1 MEARWI
7 IVPGPRVQMG
17 RPRLTNTFCTRSKH
31 LPRAPPDGDLL
42 PGPSRKFRA
51 ILHLHLTFFRT
62 PPPRTLGVLAP
73 THTGRPGALSILRHR
88 ALPLSAHLNALGH
101 GRHHVPELV
110 RSVGIQPTH
119 SIPDPAPEGLL
130 PLPPTRLRRRHP
142 AIEQRP
148 RILDG
153 VEIRGIRG
161 KLVAGGAH
169 SGVRSLRRRA
179 VQGSLPIMEHTLRRA
194 AELAPRVCGRPAPS
208 MEPKRTATARQIFS
222 RTS

>member
-110 RSVGIQPTH
+110 RSIGIQPMH
-119 SIPDPAPEGLL
+119 SIPDPAPERLL
-130 PLPPTRLRRRHP
+130 PLPPTRLRRRQP

-148 RILDG
+148 RVLDG
-153 VEIRGIRG
+153 VKIRGIGGHCAPRG
-161 KLVAGGAH
+161 PESDGRKPAAGPPTPREG
-169 SGVRSLRRRA
+169 GRIPLRR
-179 VQGSLPIMEHTLRRA
+179 T
-194 AELAPRVCGRPAPS
+194 AELAPRVCGRRAPS
-208 MEPKRTATARQIFS
+208 LQPKRERYGTTDFS
-222 RTS
+222 GTS